1 MEWMVKIHDA
11 SDARTPLK
19 LKLKLKLKL
28 IVIFRLMLTLRLRLE
43 CVAVVVWRDVMRR
56 DVPSNERSALG
67 D

>member
-11 SDARTPLK
+11 SDARTP